1 MLFLSG
7 EEATG
12 LFVIIDGKVRAF
24 QHNAEGREHVMHVD
38 TAGAVMA
45 EVPIF
50 DDGPYPASAM
60 AEEDTNALFIGKRD
74 MCQFC
79 LDHPSFMFKALKLMA
94 ARVRRHAQMVEI
106 LSFHEVG
113 QRLALLLLAQ
123 AQLAGAPASGAD
135 IISAFLIE
143 PSDRHSN
150 RLCPGR
156 RLTRTYTTPTR
167 WTDRHRRADYHHP
180 GHSRTQALFEITRSC
195 SFRRRRIEGFRTRR
209 DASPHSQPSGFCITD
224 DHSLVILAVLAWQS
238 QRQWKIVVSRLEHV
252 VQGISLGHFEI
263 ASQRIIGSPSYHS
276 NGRSAKRTRLSVR

>member
-1 MLFLSG
+1 MEAENTAALKHTALFGELNTNELTQLAKQAVKVHFKKGEMLFLSG

-79 LDHPSFMFKALKLMA
+79 LDHPTFMFKALKLMA

-123 AQLAGAPASGAD
+123 AQLVGAPASGRA
-135 IISAFLIE
+135 SFQLFL
-143 PSDRHSN
+143 SN
-150 RLCPGR
+150 HQIA
-156 RLTRTYTTPTR
+156 TRI
-167 WTDRHRRADYHHP
+167 
-180 GHSRTQALFEITRSC
+180 GSV
-195 SFRRRRIEGFRTRR
+195 R
-209 DASPHSQPSGFCITD
+209 D
-224 DHSLVILAVLAWQS
+224 
-238 QRQWKIVVSRLEHV
+238 VVSRAL
-252 VQGISLGHFEI
+252 
-263 ASQRIIGSPSYHS
+263 
-276 NGRSAKRTRLSVR
+276 TRLQHEGLIVLEGRTIIIPDIRALKLYSK

>member
-1 MLFLSG
+1 MEAEKTEALKHTVLFGELSTKELTQLAKQAVKVHFKKGEMLFLSG
-7 EEATG
+7 EEAEG

-38 TAGAVMA
+38 TAGAVIA

-79 LDHPSFMFKALKLMA
+79 LDHPTFMFKALKLMA

-123 AQLAGAPASGAD
+123 AQLVGAPVSGHT
-135 IISAFLIE
+135 SFEL
-143 PSDRHSN
+143 SLSN
-150 RLCPGR
+150 HQIA
-156 RLTRTYTTPTR
+156 TRI
-167 WTDRHRRADYHHP
+167 
-180 GHSRTQALFEITRSC
+180 GSV
-195 SFRRRRIEGFRTRR
+195 R
-209 DASPHSQPSGFCITD
+209 D
-224 DHSLVILAVLAWQS
+224 
-238 QRQWKIVVSRLEHV
+238 VVSRAL
-252 VQGISLGHFEI
+252 
-263 ASQRIIGSPSYHS
+263 
-276 NGRSAKRTRLSVR
+276 TRLQHDGLIAIEGRTITIPDIRALKFYSK

>member
-1 MLFLSG
+1 MEAEKTAALKHTALFGELSLKELTKLAKQSIKVHFKKGEMLFLSG
-7 EEATG
+7 EEAAG

-79 LDHPSFMFKALKLMA
+79 LDHPTFMFKALKLMA
-94 ARVRRHAQMVEI
+94 ARVRRHAQMVEV

-123 AQLAGAPASGAD
+123 AQLAGAPTSGQ
-135 IISAFLIE
+135 SSFQL
-143 PSDRHSN
+143 SLSN
-150 RLCPGR
+150 HQIA
-156 RLTRTYTTPTR
+156 TRI
-167 WTDRHRRADYHHP
+167 
-180 GHSRTQALFEITRSC
+180 GSV
-195 SFRRRRIEGFRTRR
+195 R
-209 DASPHSQPSGFCITD
+209 D
-224 DHSLVILAVLAWQS
+224 
-238 QRQWKIVVSRLEHV
+238 VVSRALTKLQHEGLIV
-252 VQGISLGHFEI
+252 IE
-263 ASQRIIGSPSYHS
+263 
-276 NGRSAKRTRLSVR
+276 GRTITIPDIRALKLYSK

>member
-1 MLFLSG
+1 MEAENTAALKHTALFGELNTKELTQLAKQAVKVHFKKGEMLFLSG

-79 LDHPSFMFKALKLMA
+79 LDHPTFMFKALKLMA

-123 AQLAGAPASGAD
+123 AQLVGAPASGRA
-135 IISAFLIE
+135 SFQLFL
-143 PSDRHSN
+143 SN
-150 RLCPGR
+150 HQIA
-156 RLTRTYTTPTR
+156 TRI
-167 WTDRHRRADYHHP
+167 
-180 GHSRTQALFEITRSC
+180 GSV
-195 SFRRRRIEGFRTRR
+195 R
-209 DASPHSQPSGFCITD
+209 D
-224 DHSLVILAVLAWQS
+224 
-238 QRQWKIVVSRLEHV
+238 VVSRAL
-252 VQGISLGHFEI
+252 
-263 ASQRIIGSPSYHS
+263 
-276 NGRSAKRTRLSVR
+276 TRLQHEGLIVLEGRTIIIPDIRALKLYSK

>member
-1 MLFLSG
+1 MEAEKTAALKHTALFGELNTKELVQLAKQAVKIHFKKGEMLFLSG
-7 EEATG
+7 EEAAG

-38 TAGAVMA
+38 TAGAVIA

-79 LDHPSFMFKALKLMA
+79 LDHPTFMFKALKLMA

-123 AQLAGAPASGAD
+123 AQLVGAPMSGRASFQL
-135 IISAFLIE
+135 SL
-143 PSDRHSN
+143 SN
-150 RLCPGR
+150 HQIA
-156 RLTRTYTTPTR
+156 TRI
-167 WTDRHRRADYHHP
+167 
-180 GHSRTQALFEITRSC
+180 GSV
-195 SFRRRRIEGFRTRR
+195 R
-209 DASPHSQPSGFCITD
+209 D
-224 DHSLVILAVLAWQS
+224 
-238 QRQWKIVVSRLEHV
+238 VVSRGL
-252 VQGISLGHFEI
+252 
-263 ASQRIIGSPSYHS
+263 
-276 NGRSAKRTRLSVR
+276 TRLQHDGLIILKGRTITIPDIRALKQYSQ